1 MRKFIEYI
9 YIYIYIQMQQ
19 ERGFYLLEPL
29 TRGSGVKDI

>member
-9 YIYIYIQMQQ
+9 YIYQINK